1 MKTFI
6 ALLTVGTVGTFV
18 VLNSATQVNSSKEA
32 TPRSIKY
39 EEVNGSI
46 LANIKTTL
54 NEQKKHFVAKPIV
67 QTTNVEG
74 KTGFEEGMTKLF
86 TFLKSSQMLYR
97 YELNNS
103 LKNYLDQMES
113 IQGNQIAAFNARL
126 NEVLDFHKNTIS
138 RLSFS
143 DSVKANAH
151 QLIENLKNPLSVK
164 AVASSP
170 VEVINNAPFI
180 KKLENYLQDI
190 TTSKEIYLHAPE
202 AVVPRLP
209 ILPVVALWTVL
220 SAISYMLNRKKTV
233 ITAGAE
239 EIINPTFK
247 RIMSDLDYPLVMVDQ
262 GLNII
267 WQNKQS
273 EAAQMETSVLQDI
286 FKVDS
291 STEGEIKMDGRYYS
305 VSVSE
310 LAYKSGKKNFLAQ
323 LKPKL
328 TSNKHL
334 EHLIDFGDVT
344 SLIEAHNEDMAF
356 GDVNQSVAQLAVK
369 LGYLFKVSG
378 KFLDLNFNK
387 NISDCFIESDR
398 LEGMM
403 KEFIMGCH
411 HIIKD
416 ESEVPGIYLR
426 TNETANKFVVS
437 CFLMNFRSDAL
448 ESHPLT
454 RDYLRRFSIL
464 EAKYSIC
471 GPAIEFRY
479 KETSD
484 FRGLDITLSFENRSE
499 LESIINNVSAN
510 A

>member
-6 ALLTVGTVGTFV
+6 ALLTVGIVGTFLI
-18 VLNSATQVNSSKEA
+18 LNTPSEVIGSKE
-32 TPRSIKY
+32 TTQKSIKY
-39 EEVNGSI
+39 EEVNGTV
-46 LANIKTTL
+46 LAQIKSTL
-54 NEQKKHFVAKPIV
+54 NEQKKHLIV
-67 QTTNVEG
+67 RPAVHTTTIEG
-74 KTGFEEGMTKLF
+74 RTGFAEGMTKLF
-86 TFLKSSQMLYR
+86 SFLKSSQMLYR

-103 LKNYLDQMES
+103 LKNYFDKMES
-113 IQGNQIAAFNARL
+113 IQGNQVEAFNSRL

-138 RLSFS
+138 RLSFT
-143 DSVKANAH
+143 DSVKSKAH

-164 AVASSP
+164 GVSSSP
-170 VEVINNAPFI
+170 AEVNLNAPFI
-180 KKLENYLQDI
+180 KKLESSLQDI

-202 AVVPRLP
+202 VVVPQVP
-209 ILPVVALWTVL
+209 VLPVVALWTVL
-220 SAISYMLNRKKTV
+220 SMISFMLNRKKTV
-233 ITAGAE
+233 VTTGAE

-273 EAAQMETSVLQDI
+273 EGSKMDTSVLQDI

-291 STEGEIKMDGRYYS
+291 SSEGEIKIDGRYYS

-344 SLIEAHNEDMAF
+344 SLIESHNEDMSF
-356 GDVNQSVAQLAVK
+356 GDVNQSVAQLSVK

-426 TNETANKFVVS
+426 TNETGNKFVVS
-437 CFLMNFRSDAL
+437 CFLMNFKSDAL

-454 RDYLRRFSIL
+454 RDFLRRFSIL

-479 KETSD
+479 KETSE
-484 FRGLDITLSFENRSE
+484 FRGLDINLSFENRSQ